1 MLEWQRNQEVYDEAL
16 KAEPLK
22 RTAYMRVGR
31 KPIVKCKRSLA
42 ESCNEMDTMPEDFF
56 LVIIC
61 WKRYYISEMY
71 ATL

>member
-31 KPIVKCKRSLA
+31 KPIVECKGSLA
-42 ESCNEMDTMPEDFF
+42 
-56 LVIIC
+56 
-61 WKRYYISEMY
+61 
-71 ATL
+71 

>member
-31 KPIVKCKRSLA
+31 KPIVECKRSLA
-42 ESCNEMDTMPEDFF
+42 
-56 LVIIC
+56 
-61 WKRYYISEMY
+61 
-71 ATL
+71 